1 MALAYLDDILCHS
14 ANLEQHLI
22 SLTQVFSAYQKAG
35 LKLQPAKCFFFKTST
50 KYLGHIVSEK
60 GLSPDPEYV
69 KVVQDWP
76 MPTTRSQVRAFLGK
90 AGYYRKYIRDY
101 AAVARP
107 LTDVLQTDTFPDLK
121 DKDPFTPTEAML
133 KAFDTLKS
141 ALLAEPILAFPDFG
155 PNAKPFILD
164 TDWSQSNGAIGCCLM
179 QEQHGKERV
188 IAYAAKRLDST
199 QLNYAPT
206 KGELFAAMFA
216 MKHFDYFLAGKKF
229 VLRTDHSSLQYIK
242 TMQPPSLVEGRWLE
256 CVTKY
261 DFDVLYRKGTAH
273 GNADALSRAEHL
285 PPAVC
290 ALPHPPPADLAP
302 LVELVRS
309 KTHPTPQQAETFSPE
324 IRFLLKYW
332 PRLEYNHPNLVL
344 RTPDKPPRQVISQ
357 RTFLD
362 IGQSAHVTLGHK
374 GPRSLQHFMDT
385 RYFVFQSK
393 VLAHSITASCNA
405 CATKTKPSSTG
416 HRTAFHRTQAAMPWQ
431 HLSMDFVGPLPVT
444 NRGHKYLLTVKDTFT
459 GYLEAIPTR
468 NMLASTVADVLLTQL
483 FSRYGMPESLHTD
496 QASNFTSQLLTE
508 LCQLLGVKLSH
519 TPPYNQRSNP
529 VERAHRD
536 LKATLTALCEGKPTT
551 WEKQLPAALFAQ
563 RVAVSQVTGFSPF
576 YLMFGRQPRVPLDLL
591 HPVPSADL
599 FLSDVVRDMSRPW
612 LSALQSARA
621 SAARQLAREEALYGR
636 PVYSFHQ
643 GDLVWLFTPK
653 STLGA
658 KFDIWWTGPWKIVQR
673 RNPVTYDLVSC
684 DESPGH
690 PASTCTAVVDRLR
703 PYAVSLDPRVAPN
716 VSMPDVF
723 EATAERDVLSV
734 PDPVPTVPPPAR
746 RSRSSSRSRSPSPA
760 DSCYRT
766 PASSPIPPEDPPL
779 PPVSKSVPL
788 PTRISPEAPPLSHD
802 LPPVEQPPSLSDHLS
817 LSEQEPKS
825 PSLLSDSPSIP
836 VAHTPGT
843 PLSPPKPPSPPTPP
857 STPGAWSTAPFR
869 PPQDLVPS
877 TPKLPRMAARLAPH
891 IPSPPRSDSRPLS
904 ERARRYM
911 LRNRK

>member
-1 MALAYLDDILCHS
+1 
-14 ANLEQHLI
+14 
-22 SLTQVFSAYQKAG
+22 
-35 LKLQPAKCFFFKTST
+35 
-50 KYLGHIVSEK
+50 
-60 GLSPDPEYV
+60 
-69 KVVQDWP
+69 
-76 MPTTRSQVRAFLGK
+76 
-90 AGYYRKYIRDY
+90 
-101 AAVARP
+101 
-107 LTDVLQTDTFPDLK
+107 
-121 DKDPFTPTEAML
+121 
-133 KAFDTLKS
+133 
-141 ALLAEPILAFPDFG
+141 
-155 PNAKPFILD
+155 
-164 TDWSQSNGAIGCCLM
+164 
-179 QEQHGKERV
+179 
-188 IAYAAKRLDST
+188 
-199 QLNYAPT
+199 
-206 KGELFAAMFA
+206 
-216 MKHFDYFLAGKKF
+216 
-229 VLRTDHSSLQYIK
+229 
-242 TMQPPSLVEGRWLE
+242 
-256 CVTKY
+256 
-261 DFDVLYRKGTAH
+261 
-273 GNADALSRAEHL
+273 
-285 PPAVC
+285 
-290 ALPHPPPADLAP
+290 
-302 LVELVRS
+302 
-309 KTHPTPQQAETFSPE
+309 
-324 IRFLLKYW
+324 
-332 PRLEYNHPNLVL
+332 
-344 RTPDKPPRQVISQ
+344 
-357 RTFLD
+357 
-362 IGQSAHVTLGHK
+362 
-374 GPRSLQHFMDT
+374 
-385 RYFVFQSK
+385 
-393 VLAHSITASCNA
+393 
-405 CATKTKPSSTG
+405 
-416 HRTAFHRTQAAMPWQ
+416 
-431 HLSMDFVGPLPVT
+431 
-444 NRGHKYLLTVKDTFT
+444 
-459 GYLEAIPTR
+459 
-468 NMLASTVADVLLTQL
+468 
-483 FSRYGMPESLHTD
+483 
-496 QASNFTSQLLTE
+496 
-508 LCQLLGVKLSH
+508 
-519 TPPYNQRSNP
+519 
-529 VERAHRD
+529 
-536 LKATLTALCEGKPTT
+536 
-551 WEKQLPAALFAQ
+551 
-563 RVAVSQVTGFSPF
+563 
-576 YLMFGRQPRVPLDLL
+576 
-591 HPVPSADL
+591 
-599 FLSDVVRDMSRPW
+599 MSRPW